1 MTDGPENSFF
11 YERLLG
17 FAEKQGNL
25 SARQDALEASIVQV
39 ERNITNNQDRAAAH
53 LSGEIV
59 RLETRLDDRMSRERQ
74 ETHALIRSQNAALS
88 NLITRAMAVLAA
100 VMLVGY
106 SAIEH
111 IDVVMQFV
119 EAFRG
124 R

>member
-25 SARQDALEASIVQV
+25 SARQDALEASLVQI
-39 ERNITNNQDRAAAH
+39 ERNITNNQDRSAAH

-88 NLITRAMAVLAA
+88 SLITRAVALLGA

-111 IDVVMQFV
+111 IDVVMQV
-119 EAFRG
+119 LEAFRG

>member
-39 ERNITNNQDRAAAH
+39 ERNITSNQDRAAAH

-59 RLETRLDDRMSRERQ
+59 RLEARLDDRMSRERQ
-74 ETHALIRSQNAALS
+74 ETHALIRSQNAALR

-100 VMLVGY
+100 VMLVGH
-106 SAIEH
+106 SAVAH
-111 IDVVMQFV
+111 IDVVMQLLETFL
-119 EAFRG
+119 G
-124 R
+124 L

>member
-39 ERNITNNQDRAAAH
+39 ERNITSNQDRAAAH

-59 RLETRLDDRMSRERQ
+59 RLEARLDDRMSRERQ

-106 SAIEH
+106 SAVEH
-111 IDVVMQFV
+111 IDVVMQLLETFL
-119 EAFRG
+119 G
-124 R
+124 L